1 MQIFMKRAI
10 SLLAFALSGL
20 GLANAQWSDDPGTNN
35 CLMPEDF
42 YTWEPIMLSDGTFYV
57 FADRPDGSV
66 DTIVPYLYR
75 FDKDGNDVW
84 GGPIEITRTLT
95 ATWTKTMS
103 HLLVDDEDNAVIVVQ
118 NMKSGLAESYTAYKI
133 SPEGEFLWPEG
144 GVDLHDG
151 TIPDD
156 QYCAAVQLTQLSDG
170 SYLFTWMGDE
180 IMMQRVSR
188 DGQVQ
193 WGEGKAFGSGAY
205 PYAFDAGDGDL
216 LMIYQS
222 SGIMA
227 RRLDFEGND
236 VWPEPV
242 PVFSGEL
249 NSNIPLWTYIK
260 VIPMS
265 DGILVGYYAFE
276 GDFHYPAISY
286 IKFDGTHGFAEADQ
300 GLRLG
305 FSDYFG
311 FAPALD
317 VDEENNAIYAV
328 WEEYPGTQSISR
340 MVCQKVSLDGELLW
354 DPEGVELMPMLERP
368 VSYQTVSVGPKGS
381 VMIGVMEQYDGDGHG
396 IGAHSPVNIHA
407 FLLNANGE
415 FAWADTSKM
424 ICNVPS
430 VKYDLTCLPYS
441 DDQWIFMWE
450 DTRDVDGVDG
460 GWIYGQSIGMDG
472 NLGGDVAN
480 ESRAVARPSAFSVY
494 PNPARETLTLQL
506 DNAGNYSQPVR
517 VELLNTNGAV
527 IAQIYDGNLQAGSNL
542 IEWNRPAS
550 VPAGFYILKAVIG
563 NECRYAKVILQ

>member
-1 MQIFMKRAI
+1 MKRAI

-20 GLANAQWSDDPGTNN
+20 GLANAQWSDDPDTNN

-260 VIPMS
+260 
-265 DGILVGYYAFE
+265 
-276 GDFHYPAISY
+276 H
-286 IKFDGTHGFAEADQ
+286 
-300 GLRLG
+300 
-305 FSDYFG
+305 
-311 FAPALD
+311 
-317 VDEENNAIYAV
+317 
-328 WEEYPGTQSISR
+328 
-340 MVCQKVSLDGELLW
+340 
-354 DPEGVELMPMLERP
+354 
-368 VSYQTVSVGPKGS
+368 
-381 VMIGVMEQYDGDGHG
+381 
-396 IGAHSPVNIHA
+396 
-407 FLLNANGE
+407 
-415 FAWADTSKM
+415 TSK
-424 ICNVPS
+424 
-430 VKYDLTCLPYS
+430 
-441 DDQWIFMWE
+441 
-450 DTRDVDGVDG
+450 
-460 GWIYGQSIGMDG
+460 
-472 NLGGDVAN
+472 
-480 ESRAVARPSAFSVY
+480 
-494 PNPARETLTLQL
+494 
-506 DNAGNYSQPVR
+506 
-517 VELLNTNGAV
+517 
-527 IAQIYDGNLQAGSNL
+527 
-542 IEWNRPAS
+542 
-550 VPAGFYILKAVIG
+550 
-563 NECRYAKVILQ
+563 

>member
-1 MQIFMKRAI
+1 MKRAI
-10 SLLAFALSGL
+10 LLLALAFSCSGL
-20 GLANAQWSDDPGTNN
+20 FAQWSDNPSENK
-35 CLMPEDF
+35 CLIPESL
-42 YTWEPIMLSDGTFYV
+42 YTCEPLSLSDGSFYV
-57 FADRPDGSV
+57 FADRPDGAA

-103 HLLVDDEDNAVIVVQ
+103 HLLVDDADNAVIVVQ
-118 NMKSGLAESYTAYKI
+118 NMKSGVTESYTAYKI

-144 GVDLHDG
+144 GVDLHNG

-170 SYLFTWMGDE
+170 SYLFTWMADE

-193 WGEGKAFGSGAY
+193 WGEGKSFGSGSY

-249 NSNIPLWTYIK
+249 NGSIPLWTYIK

-265 DGILVGYYAFE
+265 DGVLVGYYAFE
-276 GDFHYPAISY
+276 GDSHYPAISY
-286 IKFDGTHGFAEADQ
+286 IRFDGTHAFAEADQ
-300 GLRLG
+300 GLRLAYN
-305 FSDYFG
+305 DNFG

-317 VDEENNAIYAV
+317 VDEENQMIYAA
-328 WEEYPGTQSISR
+328 WIEYRGGQPYKGLT
-340 MVCQKVSLDGELLW
+340 CQKINMNGELLW
-354 DPEGVELMPMLERP
+354 DPEGKVLMPIEQRP

-381 VMIGVMEQYDGDGHG
+381 VMIGVMEQYDADGRG
-396 IGAHSPVNIHA
+396 IGEHSPVNIHA
-407 FLLNANGE
+407 FLLDASGE
-415 FAWADTSKM
+415 YIWNNPSQM
-424 ICNVPS
+424 ICDTAS
-430 VKYDLTCLPYS
+430 VKHDLMCLPYG
-441 DDQWIFMWE
+441 DDQWIFLWE
-450 DTRDVDGVDG
+450 DCRTDGGVDQG
-460 GWIYGQSIGMDG
+460 FIFGQNIGLDG
-472 NLGGDVAN
+472 TMGEIETTPSAN
-480 ESRAVARPSAFSVY
+480 EGLAKATAFQVR
-494 PNPARETLTLQL
+494 PNPIRNNATLLI
-506 DNAGNYSQPVR
+506 GNPGIQPQNIR
-517 VELLNTNGAV
+517 VELVALN
-527 IAQIYDGNLQAGSNL
+527 GSVVDMVYQGTLPQGQNR
-542 IEWNRPAS
+542 IEWARPAS
-550 VPAGFYILKAVIG
+550 IQNGFYILKATISDKTQF
-563 NECRYAKVILQ
+563 AKVILQ